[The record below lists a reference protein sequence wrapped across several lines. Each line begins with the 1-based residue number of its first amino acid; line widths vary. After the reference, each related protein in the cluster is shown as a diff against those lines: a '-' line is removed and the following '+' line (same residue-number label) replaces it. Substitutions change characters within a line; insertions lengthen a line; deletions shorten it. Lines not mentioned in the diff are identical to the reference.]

1 MRRQRRWLACVA
13 ISHKRLARASFQ
25 EAGKLAAP
33 DREPNLS
40 LYFNPQ
46 FRHGRPVSPTL
57 YRRLI
62 NAFYAAVK
70 SVSRSNLVLMAG
82 LGPIAVPGL
91 TIGPMRLAGDPRVT
105 RVGSLLR
112 RTSLDGPRARDA

>member
-91 TIGPMRLAGDPRVT
+91 TIGPMRFT
-105 RVGSLLR
+105 RELLCMRGR
-112 RTSLDGPRARDA
+112 RNPHPLRGNCHVV